1 MILDDYN
8 SLYDIWKE
16 LCQEVEEIEAQI
28 QYNLQCIKEKEI
40 YVDDFLKYETE
51 DFRVF
56 SPRKAE
62 VIHKEEIEEANIKKM
77 SYLEQNEELYLKKDL
92 LDNRIKKLEAVL
104 NRQDRNYTFLNIQE
118 EDRQRIARE
127 LHDTS
132 LQNLA
137 HLIHKIE
144 LSTMYID
151 RDPIQ
156 AKLELSVIRK
166 RLKETIYEIRGTIFD
181 LRPMTFDDLGLK
193 PALERLLININ
204 GEGKYDIISE
214 IEEITCDNNLI
225 LLSLYRVVQESFC
238 NIEKHAHADKIV
250 FRCMEREGRCIL
262 FIEDNGKGFLKG
274 CNDGERHFGI
284 SLMKERVELLN
295 GNIEIISELN
305 KGTRVSIEI
314 PLDMINVKS

>member
-156 AKLELSVIRK
+156 AKLELSVIR
-166 RLKETIYEIRGTIFD
+166 
-181 LRPMTFDDLGLK
+181 
-193 PALERLLININ
+193 
-204 GEGKYDIISE
+204 
-214 IEEITCDNNLI
+214 
-225 LLSLYRVVQESFC
+225 
-238 NIEKHAHADKIV
+238 
-250 FRCMEREGRCIL
+250 
-262 FIEDNGKGFLKG
+262 
-274 CNDGERHFGI
+274 ND
-284 SLMKERVELLN
+284 
-295 GNIEIISELN
+295 
-305 KGTRVSIEI
+305 
-314 PLDMINVKS
+314 